1 MAALAMT
8 TNNSIDVSEDGDLLA
23 IPFLMKHMTYRKATP
38 TDILKCV
45 ALEKSAYHPTI
56 AASKNVLQYRQHYA
70 APYFRCAVFKDEDN
84 EDDQDLIIG
93 FISGTR
99 VPSSTQANA
108 TSDDYILSTATQHDH
123 SGSILVIQSLVIRTE
138 YRDQGLGNGM
148 LLNYVE
154 KICKLN
160 ETSSVEHPIAKIVVL
175 TPRRLLNFYLDC
187 GFSVLRPAVLG
198 LDDENDDRR
207 GDDGPIDNLY
217 YGELSLL
224 TLSSSLINGP
234 SEVDLAL
241 PCYIVDSFAAE
252 PGTGNPAAIVLLP
265 DNFNP
270 KTNQKWMQKVASEF
284 NLAETAFCWPRTK
297 RDSLTST
304 SSNHSSTSSQGGGVD
319 ENASTLSSS
328 TKHNIYWNIRFYT
341 PTIEMPLCGHAT
353 LASAAILYQTLNE
366 FILPVGS
373 SIVFHASENILTMR
387 LASTDDS
394 TSLSVPLASKVSM
407 DFPPKPSTE
416 LSTREEKASV
426 RNMLKSAFSV
436 ELDPLYVGLSDLGDL
451 LVELSP
457 QAFHDIGYDSL
468 NYKAFLEWDGYYR
481 GVVICCDATTDE
493 KFDTDASSTTAS
505 SGEEAV
511 DNTSA
516 SKKVDFLSRFFAP
529 KAGINEDPV
538 TGSAHCILGPYYSKK
553 LGKEIVI
560 GRQMSQ
566 RRGIVECK
574 VTADVVTL
582 TGTAITTMCGKLHM
596 DRR

>member
-1 MAALAMT
+1 MAT
-8 TNNSIDVSEDGDLLA
+8 TSNYGEPLEDELLA

-45 ALEKSAYHPTI
+45 ALERSAYPPTI

-84 EDDQDLIIG
+84 ENDQDLIIG

-99 VPSSTQANA
+99 VSPTTLAN
-108 TSDDYILSTATQHDH
+108 TTGDDYILSPSTQHDH
-123 SGSILVIQSLVIRTE
+123 SGSILIIQSLVIRKE

-154 KICKLN
+154 KIRKLN
-160 ETSSVEHPIAKIVVL
+160 ETSSIEHPISKIVVL

-187 GFSVLRPAVLG
+187 GFSVLRPADLG
-198 LDDENDDRR
+198 VVNENDSKS
-207 GDDGPIDNLY
+207 DDGPVEPLY
-217 YGELSLL
+217 YGEMSLL
-224 TLSSSLINGP
+224 APSPSLLPAESGLDSS
-234 SEVDLAL
+234 L

-252 PGTGNPAAIVLLP
+252 PGTGNPAAIVLLSE
-265 DNFNP
+265 NFNP
-270 KTNQKWMQKVASEF
+270 KPRQKWMQKVAAEF
-284 NLAETAFCWPRTK
+284 NLAETAFCWPRK
-297 RDSLTST
+297 RRDSMTST
-304 SSNHSSTSSQGGGVD
+304 TSSTSSSSSLGGGD
-319 ENASTLSSS
+319 DKTGAASSNARQME
-328 TKHNIYWNIRFYT
+328 WNIRYYT
-341 PTIEMPLCGHAT
+341 PTVEMPLCGHAT
-353 LASAAILYQTLNE
+353 LASAAVLYQTLNE
-366 FILPVGS
+366 SVLPVGA
-373 SIVFHASENILTMR
+373 SIVFHASENVLTMR
-387 LASTDDS
+387 LAETHD
-394 TSLSVPLASKVSM
+394 VPSPSQPRASKVSM
-407 DFPPKPSTE
+407 DFPPKPPTE

-481 GVVICCDATTDE
+481 GVVICCDANNE
-493 KFDTDASSTTAS
+493 KAVTEVAKAS
-505 SGEEAV
+505 SGEEMV
-511 DNTSA
+511 NPS
-516 SKKVDFLSRFFAP
+516 SLNVDFLSRFFAP

-553 LGKEIVI
+553 LGKKMVV

-566 RRGIVECK
+566 RSGLVECK
-574 VTADVVTL
+574 VTAEVITL
-582 TGTAITTMCGKLHM
+582 TGTAITTMCGKLYM
-596 DRR
+596 EPQ